1 MSEMI
6 QVPDGWEVK
15 ALNNY
20 TKLITKGTT
29 PTTYGF
35 NFHDNGI
42 NFIKAESIDEFGN
55 IDVAGIQFIDEET
68 NHFLK
73 RSQLKQGDLLF
84 SIAGV
89 LGRVTILK
97 KEDLPANTNQA
108 LAIIRLKENSERY
121 LYYFLQSQFIL
132 SQIKSLNVQMAQA
145 NLSLENLN
153 NFQIIIPKEKKEQEK
168 IAKILSTL
176 DKAIEATNRLIEKE
190 KNIKKALM
198 QELLTNG
205 IDKDGYIRSPQTHT
219 YKESEL
225 GLIPDEWEVVSL
237 DKCSTITNSNVDK
250 KSSVEEQEIKL
261 CNYMDVYVNDEIDN
275 SIDFMVAT
283 ATELEIKKFTLKKDD
298 VIITKDSES
307 PDDIGIPSY
316 VAEDL
321 KDVICGYH
329 LTMIRP
335 KKNCY
340 GKYLALLLQ
349 GNYYKKYFG
358 KLASGSTRFALSLG
372 TISQALI
379 TLPSITEQKQIAKI
393 LTTQDKKIETE
404 ETNLAKLK
412 ELKKGLMN
420 DLLSGKVRVK
430 SA

>member
-1 MSEMI
+1 MH
-6 QVPDGWEVK
+6 VPDGWEVK
-15 ALNNY
+15 ALNTY

-68 NHFLK
+68 HNFLK

-176 DKAIEATNRLIEKE
+176 DKAIESTNRLIEKE
-190 KNIKKALM
+190 KNIKTALM

-205 IDKDGYIRSPQTHT
+205 IDKDGHIRTRATHT

-225 GLIPDEWEVVSL
+225 GLIPDEWE
-237 DKCSTITNSNVDK
+237 
-250 KSSVEEQEIKL
+250 
-261 CNYMDVYVNDEIDN
+261 
-275 SIDFMVAT
+275 
-283 ATELEIKKFTLKKDD
+283 IKKVSQLSKTFAGGTPDRENSTYYNGNIPWVKSGE
-298 VIITKDSES
+298 VNQSIITKTEETITQDGLNNSS
-307 PDDIGIPSY
+307 AKFVQKGTIL
-316 VAEDL
+316 VA
-321 KDVICGYH
+321 
-329 LTMIRP
+329 M
-335 KKNCY
+335 Y
-340 GKYLALLLQ
+340 GATAGKVALLNIEATTNQAVLAVPLKNDDTFFIINMLEQHMSKLVFQAQ
-349 GNYYKKYFG
+349 G
-358 KLASGSTRFALSLG
+358 SGQPNLSKQMVDGML
-372 TISQALI
+372 
-379 TLPSITEQKQIAKI
+379 LPIAPIEEQKQIAKI

-420 DLLSGKVRVK
+420 D
-430 SA
+430 

>member
-1 MSEMI
+1 MSEMMH
-6 QVPDGWEVK
+6 VPDGWEVK
-15 ALNNY
+15 ALNTY

-68 NHFLK
+68 HNFLK

-176 DKAIEATNRLIEKE
+176 DKAIESTNRLIEKE
-190 KNIKKALM
+190 KNIKTALM

-205 IDKDGYIRSPQTHT
+205 IDKDGHIRTRATHT

-225 GLIPDEWEVVSL
+225 GLIPDEWE
-237 DKCSTITNSNVDK
+237 
-250 KSSVEEQEIKL
+250 
-261 CNYMDVYVNDEIDN
+261 
-275 SIDFMVAT
+275 
-283 ATELEIKKFTLKKDD
+283 IKKVSQLSKTFAGGTPDRENSTYYNGNIPWVKSGE
-298 VIITKDSES
+298 VNQSIITKTEETITQDGLNNSS
-307 PDDIGIPSY
+307 AKFVQKGTIL
-316 VAEDL
+316 VA
-321 KDVICGYH
+321 
-329 LTMIRP
+329 M
-335 KKNCY
+335 Y
-340 GKYLALLLQ
+340 GATAGKVALLNIEATTNQAVLAVPLKNDDTFFIINMLEQHMSKLVFQAQ
-349 GNYYKKYFG
+349 G
-358 KLASGSTRFALSLG
+358 SGQPNLSKQMVDGML
-372 TISQALI
+372 
-379 TLPSITEQKQIAKI
+379 LPIAPIEEQKQIAKI

-420 DLLSGKVRVK
+420 D
-430 SA
+430 